1 MDKRIKMDN
10 LQHTQKLRDNIKGLN
25 GEIKRL
31 KCRYNESNTL
41 HQEREKELLRA
52 ITLSDRKLKAKTLMV
67 ERLKAVNLELR
78 ERLK

>member
-52 ITLSDRKLKAKTLMV
+52 ITLSDRKLKAKGILC
-67 ERLKAVNLELR
+67 ERLKIVNAEFR
-78 ERLK
+78 GKLK

>member
-1 MDKRIKMDN
+1 MDT
-10 LQHTQKLRDNIKGLN
+10 LQTVQQLRDNIKGLN

-31 KCRYNESNTL
+31 RVRFNESNTL

-52 ITLSDRKLKAKTLMV
+52 ITLSNRKLKAKTLMV

-78 ERLK
+78 GV